1 MSFKAENTFQIY
13 GSDAFVTLYA
23 IRVSKARVFYMIN
36 DVRYGTVFKKWPK
49 KDDDDL
55 QLAFPKLHR

>member
-36 DVRYGTVFKKWPK
+36 DVRYGTVFKLKR
-49 KDDDDL
+49 L
-55 QLAFPKLHR
+55 MIIFS